1 MRIARLADADD
12 TEDSER
18 SSSESCEACMESA
31 SYKWLRDCT
40 LRLQGVANRCE
51 LKTACQPGGYLIALI
66 IVEGESGNVPWTHA
80 ITKGAL

>member
-1 MRIARLADADD
+1 
-12 TEDSER
+12 
-18 SSSESCEACMESA
+18 MESA
-31 SYKWLRDCT
+31 GYKWLRDCT

-51 LKTACQPGGYLIALI
+51 LKTARQPGGYLIALI